1 MATAGLILAAGSSS
15 RLGQPKQLLLYHD
28 ESFIHRTVRLAL
40 SANLSPIHVVL
51 GYSSSKVYAALEPL
65 TSEITIVKNSTWN
78 QGIGNSLS
86 CGVRSLP
93 SNVSAASVLIIDQ
106 PYLSD
111 KVLKNILCRY
121 RTGKFSIVASQ
132 YDNNSVGVPAI
143 FSRTHFEELSA
154 LNGAN
159 GAKKLLV
166 RHASTLSTISFSR
179 GDTDVD
185 TRADIRR
192 LELGEP
198 T

>member
-28 ESFIHRTVRLAL
+28 ESLIHRTVRLAL

-51 GYSSSKVYAALEPL
+51 GSSSSKVYEALGQL
-65 TSEITIVKNSTWN
+65 TTAVTIVKNLKWA

-86 CGVRSLP
+86 CGIQSLP
-93 SNVSAASVLIIDQ
+93 SDVSAALVLVIDQ

-111 KVLKNILCRY
+111 MVLKNILCRY

-132 YDNNSVGVPAI
+132 YDSNSVGVPAI

-154 LNGAN
+154 LNGAA
-159 GAKKLLV
+159 GAQKLLA
-166 RHASTLSTISFSR
+166 RHSATLSTISFSR

-185 TRADIRR
+185 TLADIER
-192 LELGEP
+192 LRLREP
-198 T
+198 I